1 MKQTASG
8 FTLIELMIVVAI
20 IGILAAIATPMY
32 RAHIARTQ
40 VAEGISLAYSFK
52 TGLAEF
58 YHSQGRFPVTLTAI
72 STTIS
77 GKYVRNISLSSAG
90 STATVLVTMRNT
102 KPAAT
107 SIRGGK
113 LALTTTDAGKS
124 WNCGDKNA
132 GTTLASKYRPSACK

>member
-1 MKQTASG
+1 MKQKASG
-8 FTLIELMIVVAI
+8 FTLVELMIVVAI

-58 YHSQGRFPVTLTAI
+58 YHSQGRFPLTLTAI

-90 STATVLVTMRNT
+90 ATATVLVTMRN
-102 KPAAT
+102 AAPVAS

-113 LALTTTDAGKS
+113 LALLTTDAGKH
-124 WNCGDKNA
+124 WTCGDKNT
-132 GTTLASKYRPSACK
+132 GTTLETKYRPSACK

>member
-1 MKQTASG
+1 MKHTASG

-40 VAEGISLAYSFK
+40 VAEGINLAFSFK
-52 TGLAEF
+52 TGLAES
-58 YHSQGRFPVTLTAI
+58 YHSQGRFPLTLTAI

-90 STATVLVTMRNT
+90 ATATVLVTMRN
-102 KPAAT
+102 AAPVAS

-113 LALTTTDAGKS
+113 LALITTDAGKR
-124 WNCGDKNA
+124 WTCGDKNA
-132 GTTLASKYRPSACK
+132 GTTLETKYRPAACK

>member
-40 VAEGISLAYSFK
+40 VAEGINLAFSFK
-52 TGLAEF
+52 TGLAES
-58 YHSQGRFPVTLTAI
+58 YHSQGRFPLTLTAI

-90 STATVLVTMRNT
+90 ATATVLVTMRN
-102 KPAAT
+102 AAPVAS
-107 SIRGGK
+107 SIRGGQ
-113 LALTTTDAGKS
+113 LALITTDAGKR
-124 WNCGDKNA
+124 WTCGDKNA
-132 GTTLASKYRPSACK
+132 GTTLETKYRPAACK